1 MEPIEVLEKYFGYK
15 SFRSGQEEIIKSIL
29 ARNDTLAI
37 MPTGGG
43 KSICY
48 QIPALIFD
56 GTAIV
61 ISPLIALMK
70 DQVDA
75 LVGRGIAATYINS
88 SLQFEELQERMRN
101 ILAGQYKIVYIA
113 PERLENDFFK
123 KLLAHINISFLAV
136 DEAHCISEWG
146 HDFRPAYLN
155 IHKSLENL
163 DIRPISAFTAT
174 AGAEVQE
181 DIVRYLRMR
190 NVKKFV
196 KGFDRPNL
204 TYHTIETT
212 QKIEKI
218 TEILKSTPKGSTII
232 YCGSR
237 NRVEEVAKQLD
248 NLRFRCVAYHAG
260 MPAEQRTIAQ
270 NLFLSGEIPIIV
282 ATNAFGMGIDKPDVR
297 NVIHCDYTGTLEAYY
312 QEAGRA
318 GRDGLDA
325 NCYLLHNNQDVALQ
339 EFFIANR
346 YPEQEDIERVFITLI
361 SCADKSKRIFLSTA
375 ELANQAAISEG
386 RLVSSLEILERAEIV
401 ELSRRNA
408 STQIKFIATMDELR
422 YFLQNTTEERR
433 TALTA
438 ILKQVSADAFRRPV
452 ELDIAQTMIKFNI
465 HQKELEDIL
474 KTLSILRFIEFENG
488 SMAGEIKLLETSKT
502 ALASKINYDEL
513 KEKRKIAISKLN
525 NVINYAYTTNCKRNY
540 ILDYFRDDSYNS
552 ICGRCSSCKSRSN
565 TKATLQKREI
575 ILKTLLNAVYQIN
588 NKFGKMVFI
597 QMLQGKSNAKI
608 RKYQLNEFELF
619 GALSEFS
626 EHEIKYTI
634 ENAISRRLLQV
645 SAGQYPILS
654 ITPEGLHYI
663 GKALDEPLS
672 NNEFMEKL
680 KAIRQKIA
688 KTEGITERSVASDK
702 ALREIVLKPYIS
714 YKEFCELPGISR
726 YVMEKYGKE
735 FYQAINKDYEQS
747 EEQEIIDEELIK
759 IVNLFKERIGIEEI
773 ARIYNTDK
781 GTIARLVQDGIMNDQ
796 ISFDWQL
803 LTDRNTFNKIK
814 QIIYKKPAI
823 TLSKLRDNLAEEI
836 DYAVLRILV
845 AIARKSID

>member
-29 ARNDTLAI
+29 AGNDTLAI

-48 QIPALIFD
+48 QIPALMLED
-56 GTAIV
+56 TAIV

-70 DQVDA
+70 NQVDA
-75 LVGRGIAATYINS
+75 LVGCGVAATYINS
-88 SLQFEELQERMRN
+88 SLPFDELQERMRN
-101 ILAGQYKIVYIA
+101 ILLGKYKIVYIA

-123 KLLAHINISFLAV
+123 KLLAHIKISFLAV

-155 IHKSLENL
+155 IYKSLENL
-163 DIRPISAFTAT
+163 DISPISAFTAT

-204 TYHTIETT
+204 SYHTIETT

-237 NRVEEVAKQLD
+237 NKVEEIAEQLG

-260 MPAEQRTIAQ
+260 MPAEQRTISQ

-318 GRDGLDA
+318 GRDGRPA
-325 NCYLLHNNQDVALQ
+325 NCYLLHNSQDVALQ

-361 SCADKSKRIFLSTA
+361 SCADQSKRICLSTA

-386 RLVSSLEILERAEIV
+386 RFASSLEILERAEII
-401 ELSRRNA
+401 ELSRRGA
-408 STQIKFIATMDELR
+408 AAQIQFLATMDEVR
-422 YFLQNTTEERR
+422 NFLQNTTEERR
-433 TALTA
+433 EALTA
-438 ILKQVSADAFRRPV
+438 ILKQVSAEAFRRPV
-452 ELDIAQTMIKFNI
+452 ELDVAQIMMKFNI
-465 HQKELEDIL
+465 HQKTLEDTL
-474 KTLSILRFIEFENG
+474 KTLSILRFIGFENG
-488 SMAGEIKLLETSKT
+488 SLAGEIRLLTTSK
-502 ALASKINYDEL
+502 AVLASKVNYSEL
-513 KEKRKIAISKLN
+513 QERRKIAISKLN
-525 NVINYAYTTNCKRNY
+525 NVINYAYTINCKRNY
-540 ILDYFRDDSYNS
+540 ILDYFRDDSYTS
-552 ICGRCSSCKSRSN
+552 ICGRCSSCTSKSN

-588 NKFGKMVFI
+588 NKFGKTVFI
-597 QMLQGKSNAKI
+597 QLLQGKSNPKI
-608 RKYQLNEFELF
+608 RKYQLNEVELF

-626 EHEIKYTI
+626 EYDIKYVI
-634 ENAISRRLLQV
+634 DNAISRRLLQV
-645 SAGQYPILS
+645 STGMYPILS

-663 GKALDEPLS
+663 GKAFNEPIS
-672 NNEFMEKL
+672 NNEFIEKL
-680 KAIRQKIA
+680 KAIRQQIA
-688 KTEGITERSVASDK
+688 KSEGITERSVASDK
-702 ALREIVLKPYIS
+702 ALRKIASKPHIS
-714 YKEFCELPGISR
+714 YKEFCQVPGISR
-726 YVMEKYGKE
+726 YIIEKYGRD
-735 FYQAINKDYEQS
+735 FYRAINQDFEQS
-747 EEQEIIDEELIK
+747 EEKQIIDEELIK
-759 IVNLFKERIGIEEI
+759 IVKLFKERLGIEEI
-773 ARIYNTDK
+773 AKIYNTDK

-803 LTDRNTFNKIK
+803 LTNSNTFNRIK

>member
-1 MEPIEVLEKYFGYK
+1 MEPIEVLQKYFGYK
-15 SFRSGQEEIIKSIL
+15 SFRSGQEEIIRSIL
-29 ARNDTLAI
+29 AGNDTLAI

-48 QIPALIFD
+48 QIPSLMLD

-75 LVGRGIAATYINS
+75 LVGRGIPATYINS
-88 SLQFEELQERMRN
+88 SLPFEQLQERMRN
-101 ILAGQYKIVYIA
+101 ILSGQYKIVYIA

-123 KLLAHINISFLAV
+123 KLLVHINISFLAV

-155 IHKSLENL
+155 IYKSLENL

-181 DIVRYLRMR
+181 DIVRYLRMK

-204 TYHTIETT
+204 SYHTVETT

-218 TEILKSTPKGSTII
+218 KEILKSTPKGSTII

-237 NRVEEVAKQLD
+237 NRVEEVAKQLG
-248 NLRFRCVAYHAG
+248 NLRFQCVAYHAG
-260 MPAEQRTIAQ
+260 MPAEQRTLSQ

-318 GRDGLDA
+318 GRDGRPA

-346 YPEQEDIERVFITLI
+346 YPEQEDIEKVFITLI
-361 SCADKSKRIFLSTA
+361 SCADQSKRIALPVA

-386 RLVSSLEILERAEIV
+386 RFASSLEILERAEII

-408 STQIKFIATMDELR
+408 SAQIQFLATMDEVR
-422 YFLQNTTEERR
+422 NFLQNTTEERR

-438 ILKQVSADAFRRPV
+438 ILKQVSAEAFRRPV
-452 ELDIAQTMIKFNI
+452 ELDIAQTIMKFNV
-465 HQKELEDIL
+465 HQKTLEDTL
-474 KTLSILRFIEFENG
+474 KTLSVLRFIEFDNG
-488 SMAGEIKLLETSKT
+488 SLAGEIKLLETSK
-502 ALASKINYDEL
+502 AVLANKINYNEL
-513 KEKRKIAISKLN
+513 LERRKIAFSKLN

-540 ILDYFRDDSYNS
+540 ILDYFRDDSYS
-552 ICGRCSSCKSRSN
+552 STCGRCSSCTSKSH
-565 TKATLQKREI
+565 TKATLQKREF
-575 ILKTLLNAVYQIN
+575 ILKTLLNAVCQIN
-588 NKFGKMVFI
+588 NKFGKTVFI
-597 QMLQGKSNAKI
+597 QLLQGKSNAKL
-608 RKYQLNEFELF
+608 RKYQLDEVELF
-619 GALSEFS
+619 GALSDFS
-626 EHEIKYTI
+626 EYDIKYAI

-645 SAGQYPILS
+645 SAGMYPILS

-663 GKALDEPLS
+663 GKALDEPIS
-672 NNEFMEKL
+672 NNDFMEKL
-680 KAIRQKIA
+680 KAIRHQIA
-688 KTEGITERSVASDK
+688 KSEGITERSVASDK
-702 ALREIVLKPYIS
+702 ALREIALKPHIS
-714 YKEFCELPGISR
+714 YKEFCQVPGISR
-726 YVMEKYGKE
+726 YIMEKYGKD
-735 FYQAINKDYEQS
+735 FYRAINQDFEQS
-747 EEQEIIDEELIK
+747 EEEQIIDEELIK
-759 IVNLFKERIGIEEI
+759 IVKLFKEKLRIEEI
-773 ARIYNTDK
+773 AKIYNTDK

-803 LTDRNTFNKIK
+803 LTNSNTFNRIK